1 MEIPTYQLNDG
12 YSIPALGLGAFRLN
26 GLTGRDAIISA
37 IDSGYR
43 LIDTAF
49 NYDNEGVVGA
59 AIRQAGVPREELF
72 ITSKLPGRH
81 HAYDLAVKSVEESLA
96 RLGLDYLDLHLIHWP
111 NPTIGLYVEAWQA
124 LIDCRTRGLIR
135 SIGVS
140 NFWPEHLDR
149 IIAETQVTPAVN
161 QIERHPFLPQAEQ
174 LSYNTSLGI
183 RVEAWSPLQRTREIL
198 DIRELATIGERHRKT
213 VPQVILRWQVQSGV
227 IPIPK
232 SADPDRQRENLA
244 VFDFELSPEEMATL
258 GSFADESRRVASEPA
273 DIHVEL

>member
-12 YSIPALGLGAFRLN
+12 HLIPALGLGAFRLN
-26 GLTGRDAIISA
+26 GLAGQDAVVSA
-37 IDSGYR
+37 VRAGYR

-96 RLGLDYLDLHLIHWP
+96 RLGLEYLDLHLIHWP

-124 LIDCRTRGLIR
+124 LIDCQRRGLIR

-140 NFWPEHLDR
+140 NFLPAHLDR
-149 IIAETQVTPAVN
+149 IISETGVTPAIN
-161 QIERHPFLPQAEQ
+161 QIERHPFRPQAEQ
-174 LSYNTSLGI
+174 VGYNAGLGI
-183 RVEAWSPLQRTREIL
+183 RVEAWSPLQRAKEIL
-198 DIRELATIGERHRKT
+198 GIRELANIAERHHKT
-213 VPQVILRWQVQSGV
+213 VPQVVLAWHVQSGV

-232 SADPDRQRENLA
+232 SADSERQRENLA
-244 VFDFELSPEEMATL
+244 VFDFELAEEEMAIMGT
-258 GSFADESRRVASEPA
+258 FADEGRCVGTEPA